1 MDGFGIVYLFE
12 NAQQFWSEL
21 EDILKVPGNASL
33 SLLDATLKR
42 SIAFCA
48 SYHEQYLQSPLQLE
62 HACEF
67 ILESELFT
75 FHSERMC
82 EILSDE
88 AVENTDPHIQFMLY
102 SILLYYGRC
111 NPNFLRSLKRWQ
123 PLVPLLID
131 HILVDA
137 DSDIEETFSAS
148 VSISGPS
155 TGWKGLAIPIEA
167 RLRSLSVRL
176 LYEVCR
182 SSKLSIGDLKVFDD
196 NFLDKLFDLV
206 EQTRSMQDETFNY
219 SVIKLIIALN
229 EQFMVAEFTA
239 KPQNDITNGTSS
251 QSQNRVLHVLIRR
264 HGTSQTFGENL
275 IFMLNRA
282 GRTPEDLVMQ
292 LLVLKILYIL
302 FNTKGLSEY
311 FYTNDLCVLVDVF
324 LREIIDLDEEAE
336 SLRHTFLRV
345 LHPLL
350 TKTQLRSLPY
360 KRPQIVRALESLI
373 AHQEIR
379 EVNPTTK
386 RLVERCLSGEWC
398 VQHRTL
404 NTLSRVPGDPGLQ
417 RTGSPS
423 SDRVATQS
431 LTPKLPSAPAPP
443 TPGPSVLRRRSIK
456 GSRSA
461 ENLRGSA
468 TISVKPASRG
478 LEVLCK
484 PANDSALNLA
494 GVQQS
499 TAAAA
504 HHYAYQNRDRTSPEL
519 SGDRRSADQ
528 NVHPHSPGPH
538 SVNPPIRHNSLGTMV
553 YDPASLLSPSSGAA
567 ALPPSSPLSPVS
579 VRSSDVRVPPS
590 PARIGAGNL
599 STAGGTKKVQRRPPP
614 APPKRR
620 KPPAVP
626 VRVIGTSNSG
636 AQITAIAS
644 STSAPTLGKIEKT

>member
-88 AVENTDPHIQFMLY
+88 ANTDPHIQFMLY

-292 LLVLKILYIL
+292 LLNI
-302 FNTKGLSEY
+302 S
-311 FYTNDLCVLVDVF
+311 YTNDLCVLVDVF

-336 SLRHTFLRV
+336 SLLRHTFLRV

-443 TPGPSVLRRRSIK
+443 TPGPS
-456 GSRSA
+456 
-461 ENLRGSA
+461 
-468 TISVKPASRG
+468 
-478 LEVLCK
+478 

-519 SGDRRSADQ
+519 SGIGAPLTKMCIRTPQART
-528 NVHPHSPGPH
+528 
-538 SVNPPIRHNSLGTMV
+538 VNPQSWCCCTAPIVT
-553 YDPASLLSPSSGAA
+553 
-567 ALPPSSPLSPVS
+567 LSPVS